1 MEEPKHIILFD
12 GTCNFCSFWVKFV
25 VKRDRKDVF
34 RFASLQSDVG
44 QKLLSKYNLGVDLG
58 TVVLIIGNQVKLKS
72 TAALHILYC
81 LGGMFS
87 LGIIFMVIPKTVRDG
102 IYDFIAKNRKRL
114 LKSESCIIPDEMIK
128 SKFIG

>member
-12 GTCNFCSFWVKFV
+12 GACNFCSFWVKFV

-58 TVVLIIGNQVKLKS
+58 TVFLIIGHKFK
-72 TAALHILYC
+72 
-81 LGGMFS
+81 
-87 LGIIFMVIPKTVRDG
+87 
-102 IYDFIAKNRKRL
+102 
-114 LKSESCIIPDEMIK
+114 IK
-128 SKFIG
+128 

>member
-12 GTCNFCSFWVKFV
+12 GACNFCSFWVKFV